1 MVDPWSEEWDP
12 WRANNRALEEMRRI
26 ALDALEFKD
35 EDAAFYRYA
44 AQHDLT
50 VNEVAYYLNAYE
62 YGGDAGLEA
71 IRNPDI
77 IPPELARRS
86 IKTIA
91 RLLDEHFQSRLP
103 YRLTDEGTGIGLYE
117 IQTRMNEDRFLFAIC
132 QFRLTLASYWW
143 HLYWM
148 RKFDAWWPY
157 PPPERGHRYSL
168 TARVRQMLQDEDGC
182 FWG

>member
-1 MVDPWSEEWDP
+1 MEEWDQ
-12 WRANNRALEEMRRI
+12 RLADNRSFETMHQI
-26 ALDALEFKD
+26 ALDAIQFKD
-35 EDAAFYRYA
+35 DDAAFYDYA
-44 AQHDLT
+44 EEHDLT

-62 YGGDAGLEA
+62 YGGEVGLEA

-77 IPPELARRS
+77 IPSDVARGA
-86 IKTIA
+86 IKAIA
-91 RLLDEHFQSRLP
+91 KLLDQHFEGQLP

-117 IQTRMNEDRFLFAIC
+117 IQQRRNGDRYLFPIC
-132 QFRLTLASYWW
+132 QLRLTLAARQW

-157 PPPERGHRYSL
+157 PLPERGRKHTLR
-168 TARVRQMLQDEDGC
+168 ARIQQVLEDRWGC